1 MNGRVKWFVLLVCLT
16 AAMTGFYLYVG
27 YPLMAASPTSTV
39 SLPAVS
45 NPRLLISRHYEVIKS
60 DSMNADDSQPQP
72 VDTGINRNK
81 QQFTAV
87 VTATDETGP
96 SGDAEETPQP
106 SLSYNKYRQ
115 QNTQKS
121 DTRSKY
127 EPFIPDNNNN
137 NNMSNNSDQKNE
149 YSISPSPPGQRPS
162 SLQSKLVY

>member
-27 YPLMAASPTSTV
+27 YPLTAASPARTV
-39 SLPAVS
+39 SLHAVS
-45 NPRLLISRHYEVIKS
+45 NPRLLIPRHYEVIKS
-60 DSMNADDSQPQP
+60 DSMNTVDSQPQP
-72 VDTGINRNK
+72 VDTVIKLNT

-96 SGDAEETPQP
+96 SGEAGATPNQQP
-106 SLSYNKYRQ
+106 SLSYKEYRQ

-127 EPFIPDNNNN
+127 KPFIPDNNNYNISN
-137 NNMSNNSDQKNE
+137 NNDKKNE
-149 YSISPSPPGQRPS
+149 YSISPSPPRQRFS
-162 SLQSKLVY
+162 SLQSK

>member
-27 YPLMAASPTSTV
+27 YPLTAASPRTTV

-72 VDTGINRNK
+72 VDTVIKRNT

-96 SGDAEETPQP
+96 SGDAGAAPQQ
-106 SLSYNKYRQ
+106 SLSYKEYRQ

-127 EPFIPDNNNN
+127 KPFIPDNNNN
-137 NNMSNNSDQKNE
+137 ISNNNDKKNE
-149 YSISPSPPGQRPS
+149 YSISPSPPRQRFS
-162 SLQSKLVY
+162 SLQSK

>member
-16 AAMTGFYLYVG
+16 TAMTGFYLYVG
-27 YPLMAASPTSTV
+27 YPLTTASPTRTV

-60 DSMNADDSQPQP
+60 DSMNTDDSWPQP
-72 VDTGINRNK
+72 VDTVIKRK
-81 QQFTAV
+81 TQQFTAV

-96 SGDAEETPQP
+96 SGDAGAAPQP
-106 SLSYNKYRQ
+106 SLSYKEYRQ

-127 EPFIPDNNNN
+127 KLFIPANNNN
-137 NNMSNNSDQKNE
+137 NNISNNNDKKNE

-162 SLQSKLVY
+162 SLQSK